1 MQDQPMWATQTEAN
15 TDADSEF
22 IGGLVT
28 SGVNWVKGL
37 FGRKEPPCPTPE
49 KKAMKHIIEKKT

>member
-1 MQDQPMWATQTEAN
+1 MWATQTEAN

-22 IGGLVT
+22 IGGLVS

-37 FGRKEPPCPTPE
+37 FGKKEPPCPTPE